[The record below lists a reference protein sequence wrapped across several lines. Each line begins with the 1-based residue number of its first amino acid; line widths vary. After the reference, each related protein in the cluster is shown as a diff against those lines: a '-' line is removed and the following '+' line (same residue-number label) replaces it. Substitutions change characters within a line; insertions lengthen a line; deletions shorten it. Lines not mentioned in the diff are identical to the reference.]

1 MSMGVLE
8 ITNLSKVYGN
18 SENSVKALDGIDLSV
33 EDGELVAIIGK
44 SGSGKSTLL
53 HIIAGI
59 DTPTKGNIFVNNKC
73 LNKMNKDELAEFRR
87 TDVGIIYQF
96 YNLVPVLNVEENIVF
111 PAMLGKE
118 KIDKERLDELLKAI
132 DMEERRKHFPNQL
145 SGGQQ
150 QRVAV
155 GRVIY
160 TSPSIVLADEPT
172 GNLDSITSS
181 EVVKCIVDLNR
192 KYGKTV
198 LIVTHDMQLANVADR
213 IITISDGKIEKD
225 IINENNV

>member
-1 MSMGVLE
+1 MGVLE

-18 SENSVKALDGIDLSV
+18 SENSVKALDGINLSV
-33 EDGELVAIIGK
+33 EDGELIAIVGK

-59 DTPTKGNIFVNNKC
+59 DTPTNGNIFINDKC
-73 LNKMNKDELAEFRR
+73 LNQMNKDQLAEFRR

-111 PAMLGKE
+111 SSMLGKE

-160 TSPSIVLADEPT
+160 TNPSIILADEPT
-172 GNLDSITSS
+172 GNLDSKTGS

-213 IITISDGKIEKD
+213 IITISDGKIVKD
-225 IINENNV
+225 IINENNI

>member
-1 MSMGVLE
+1 MGVLE
-8 ITNLSKVYGN
+8 ITNLSKVYGC
-18 SENSVKALDGIDLSV
+18 SENSVKALDGINLSV
-33 EDGELVAIIGK
+33 EDGELVAIVGK

-59 DTPTKGNIFVNNKC
+59 DTPTNGEIFVNNKC
-73 LNKMNKDELAEFRR
+73 LNQMNKDQLAEFRR
-87 TDVGIIYQF
+87 KDVGIIYQF

-111 PAMLGKE
+111 PSMLGKE
-118 KIDKERLDELLKAI
+118 KIDKDRLDELLKAI

-160 TSPSIVLADEPT
+160 TNPSIILADEPT
-172 GNLDSITSS
+172 GNLDSKTGS

-198 LIVTHDMQLANVADR
+198 LIVTHDMQLANVANR
-213 IITISDGKIEKD
+213 IITISDGKIVKD
-225 IINENNV
+225 IINENNI

>member
-1 MSMGVLE
+1 MGVLE
-8 ITNLSKVYGN
+8 ITNLSKVYGC
-18 SENSVKALDGIDLSV
+18 SEISVKALDRINLSV
-33 EDGELVAIIGK
+33 EDGELVAIVGK

-59 DTPTKGNIFVNNKC
+59 DTPTNGEIFVNNKC
-73 LNKMNKDELAEFRR
+73 LNQMNKDQLAEFRR

-111 PAMLGKE
+111 PSMLGKE
-118 KIDKERLDELLKAI
+118 KIDKDRLDELLKAI

-160 TSPSIVLADEPT
+160 TNPSIILADEPT
-172 GNLDSITSS
+172 GNLDSKTGS

-213 IITISDGKIEKD
+213 IITISDGKIVKD
-225 IINENNV
+225 IINENNI

>member
-1 MSMGVLE
+1 MLE
-8 ITNLSKVYGN
+8 ICNLCKVYGKAD
-18 SENSVKALDGIDLSV
+18 STVKALDNINLSV
-33 EDGELVAIIGK
+33 EEGELIAVVGK

-59 DTPTKGNIFVNNKC
+59 DTPTTGHVFVNNRY
-73 LNKMNKDELAEFRR
+73 LTNMNKDQLAEFRR
-87 TDVGIIYQF
+87 TEVGIIYQF
-96 YNLVPVLNVEENIVF
+96 FNLVPVLNVEENIVL
-111 PAMLGKE
+111 PAILGKE
-118 KIDKERLDELLKAI
+118 KIDKVRLNNLLKSI
-132 DMEERRKHFPNQL
+132 DMEDRRKHFPNQL

-160 TSPSIVLADEPT
+160 TNPSIVLADEPT
-172 GNLDSITSS
+172 GNLDSKTSS
-181 EVVKCIVDLNR
+181 EVIECIVNLNR

-213 IITISDGKIEKD
+213 IITISDGKIAKD
-225 IINENNV
+225 ILNENNI

>member
-1 MSMGVLE
+1 MGVVE
-8 ITNLSKVYGN
+8 IRSLNKIYGKDDN
-18 SENSVKALDGIDLSV
+18 CVKALDSIDLSIG
-33 EDGELVAIIGK
+33 EGELVAIVGK

-59 DTPTKGNIFVNNKC
+59 DTPTGGEIFVNNRC
-73 LNKMNKDELAEFRR
+73 LTKMNKDQLAEFRR

-111 PAMLGKE
+111 PSMLGKE
-118 KIDKERLDELLKAI
+118 KIDKERLDELLKTI

-160 TSPSIVLADEPT
+160 TNPSIILADEPT
-172 GNLDSITSS
+172 GNLDSKTGS
-181 EVVKCIVDLNR
+181 EVIECIVNLNK

-213 IITISDGKIEKD
+213 IITISDGKIVKD
-225 IINENNV
+225 IINENNI

>member
-1 MSMGVLE
+1 MGVLE
-8 ITNLSKVYGN
+8 ITNLSKVDGC
-18 SENSVKALDGIDLSV
+18 SENSVRALDGINLSV
-33 EDGELVAIIGK
+33 EDGELVAIVGK

-59 DTPTKGNIFVNNKC
+59 DTPTNGEIFVNNKC
-73 LNKMNKDELAEFRR
+73 LNQMNKDQLAEFRR

-111 PAMLGKE
+111 PSMLGKE
-118 KIDKERLDELLKAI
+118 KIDKDRLDELLKAI

-160 TSPSIVLADEPT
+160 TNPSIILADEPT
-172 GNLDSITSS
+172 GNLDSKTGS

-198 LIVTHDMQLANVADR
+198 LIVTHDMQLANVANR
-213 IITISDGKIEKD
+213 IITISDGKIVKD
-225 IINENNV
+225 IINENNI

>member
-1 MSMGVLE
+1 MGVVE
-8 ITNLSKVYGN
+8 IRSLNKVYGKDDN
-18 SENSVKALDGIDLSV
+18 CVKALDSIDLSIG
-33 EDGELVAIIGK
+33 EGELVAIVGK

-59 DTPTKGNIFVNNKC
+59 DTPTGGEIFVNNRC
-73 LNKMNKDELAEFRR
+73 LTKMNKDQLAEFRR

-111 PAMLGKE
+111 PSMLGKE
-118 KIDKERLDELLKAI
+118 KIDKERLDELLKTI

-160 TSPSIVLADEPT
+160 TNPSIILADEPT
-172 GNLDSITSS
+172 GNLDSKTGS
-181 EVVKCIVDLNR
+181 EVIECIVNLNK

-213 IITISDGKIEKD
+213 IITISDGKIVKD
-225 IINENNV
+225 IINENNI

>member
-1 MSMGVLE
+1 MGVLE

-18 SENSVKALDGIDLSV
+18 SENSVKALDGINLSI
-33 EDGELVAIIGK
+33 EDGELIAIVGK

-59 DTPTKGNIFVNNKC
+59 DTPTNGNIFVNDKC
-73 LNKMNKDELAEFRR
+73 LNQMNKDQLAEFRR

-111 PAMLGKE
+111 PSMLGKE

-160 TSPSIVLADEPT
+160 TNPSIILADEPT
-172 GNLDSITSS
+172 GNLDSKTGS

-198 LIVTHDMQLANVADR
+198 LIVTHDMHLANVADR
-213 IITISDGKIEKD
+213 VITISDGKIEKD
-225 IINENNV
+225 IINENNI

>member
-1 MSMGVLE
+1 MGVVE
-8 ITNLSKVYGN
+8 IRSLNKIYGKDDN
-18 SENSVKALDGIDLSV
+18 CVKALDSIDLSIG
-33 EDGELVAIIGK
+33 EGELVAIVGK

-59 DTPTKGNIFVNNKC
+59 DTPTGGEIFVNNRC
-73 LNKMNKDELAEFRR
+73 LTKMNKDQLAEFRR

-111 PAMLGKE
+111 PSMLGKE
-118 KIDKERLDELLKAI
+118 KIDKERLDELLKTI
-132 DMEERRKHFPNQL
+132 DLEERRKHFPNQL

-160 TSPSIVLADEPT
+160 TNPSIILADEPT
-172 GNLDSITSS
+172 GNLDSKTGS
-181 EVVKCIVDLNR
+181 EVIECIVNLNK

-213 IITISDGKIEKD
+213 IITISDGKIVKD
-225 IINENNV
+225 IINENNI